1 MSTVVLAE
9 LPGRACPIAAS
20 LELIGERWSL
30 LIIRELALGNRRFS
44 GIVEQTGAPRDRV
57 AARLKALEHAGMVR
71 RAAYQSA
78 PPRFDYH
85 LTESGRDLIPVLD
98 ALTAWGLDHAV
109 EADDPDRPHFRRAP
123 LAANREDTMTAELV
137 ETDTHADWGPAA
149 LTHRDLALAGAR
161 APPRAWP
168 CLALTTYAP
177 WSTAIS
183 RNPRSPG

>member
-44 GIVEQTGAPRDRV
+44 GIVKQTGAPRDRV
-57 AARLKALEHAGMVR
+57 AARLKALEHVGVVR
-71 RAAYQSA
+71 PAAYQSA

-85 LTESGRDLIPVLD
+85 LTESGRDPVLD

-109 EADDPDRPHFRRAP
+109 EATTLTDRRSTGNVGSQPRGHRDRRAGR
-123 LAANREDTMTAELV
+123 NRHPRRL
-137 ETDTHADWGPAA
+137 GPGA
-149 LTHRDLALAGAR
+149 LTHRDLALAGAQR
-161 APPRAWP
+161 RQGPRHVWH
-168 CLALTTYAP
+168 
-177 WSTAIS
+177 
-183 RNPRSPG
+183 